1 MLRGLFFDLKAQVL
15 SHLVHW
21 MSSSPLCGWFVVC
34 WVLFLFVCLFVSN
47 LKASSLLQFHLF
59 SHNLRIVDRLQT
71 F

>member
-34 WVLFLFVCLFVSN
+34 WVLFLFVCLFP
-47 LKASSLLQFHLF
+47 
-59 SHNLRIVDRLQT
+59 I
-71 F
+71 